1 MRISK
6 LLPLIFLTVFLAVGG
21 QVFLKYGIQKIGTI
35 NTKTAA
41 NIIQS
46 YSKIL
51 LDPRIIIGL
60 LFYAAS
66 ALLWLF
72 LISKT
77 ELSYV
82 YPFMGIAFIL
92 ITIASRFVFAE
103 SVSFYRWLGS
113 IIIFVGI
120 TISAF
125 SSKGS

>member
-35 NTKTAA
+35 NIKTAA